1 MLKEGDF
8 RRTAQRL
15 ATEQEYA
22 GEAHVNSYDLT
33 DLHPVLSHYGNRGY
47 RLAYCNARSRRAAC
61 NLPRM
66 RSISVLVGSTALD
79 DEVIEFFSPQAAG
92 KSYMFV
98 AVFGKRRPSGS

>member
-1 MLKEGDF
+1 M
-8 RRTAQRL
+8 
-15 ATEQEYA
+15 
-22 GEAHVNSYDLT
+22 NSYYLT

-47 RLAYCNARSRRAAC
+47 RLALLECAIAAGRMQ
-61 NLPRM
+61 LPTHALNTRT
-66 RSISVLVGSTALD
+66 VGSTALD